1 MSQCLVAVWQW
12 AVVGAA
18 GCPVVAEVEKV
29 MELVDFAVAVD
40 FVVAAAAAA
49 AVVVVTVEDTEV

>member
-1 MSQCLVAVWQW
+1 M
-12 AVVGAA
+12 
-18 GCPVVAEVEKV
+18 VAEVEKV

-40 FVVAAAAAA
+40 FVVVAAAAA